1 MLSFQ
6 NPLAFLFLLLIP
18 LLYIL
23 RYFKIFEQI
32 KFFAVLND
40 WNGKSFEW
48 SGKWYNFLYV
58 FSKVLTI
65 LGCICVIVAMADP
78 VIKIQEKVYTSLGTD
93 IVFVVDTS
101 PSMAAQDMNGNNR
114 LAAAQSAINFLVSQH
129 DGYRYGIVVLGSE
142 ASVLVPPTSDFTY
155 FKNRIDELKIGY
167 FGNGS
172 AIGDGIGT
180 AFCHLASSKA
190 PKKCIIL
197 LTDGENNAG
206 DIHPETAAN
215 LAASNQIALYV
226 VGVGS
231 KGTVPIEYVDPLSG
245 KLYSGYLNS
254 NFDSSSLKQIASIGN
269 GLYYEVQTIEELNS
283 ALSVVVKNENVQQ
296 NYTYKSVNE
305 LLYKNVLLLSFI
317 LFAITFVIKKLL
329 LREGFY

>member
-78 VIKIQEKVYTSLGTD
+78 VIKTQEKVYTSLGTD

-155 FKNRIDELKIGY
+155 FKNYSKTIFLSS
-167 FGNGS
+167 N
-172 AIGDGIGT
+172 
-180 AFCHLASSKA
+180 AFTTL
-190 PKKCIIL
+190 
-197 LTDGENNAG
+197 
-206 DIHPETAAN
+206 
-215 LAASNQIALYV
+215 
-226 VGVGS
+226 
-231 KGTVPIEYVDPLSG
+231 
-245 KLYSGYLNS
+245 
-254 NFDSSSLKQIASIGN
+254 
-269 GLYYEVQTIEELNS
+269 
-283 ALSVVVKNENVQQ
+283 
-296 NYTYKSVNE
+296 
-305 LLYKNVLLLSFI
+305 
-317 LFAITFVIKKLL
+317 KKLL
-329 LREGFY
+329 SIKNISL